1 MLYKENL
8 SEFKE
13 RICSLADSLFVD
25 TKNILQ
31 LDAAVTLEEIN
42 EKIVDEIKLLE
53 PFGEGNREPLFGA
66 KELTVVNLRKVGNNH
81 LKMFLRQ
88 NGNSIS
94 AIGFEMAEEN
104 ILEGCLIDAAFTP
117 SINEWEGMKN
127 LQLQLK
133 AIRRAQR

>member
-1 MLYKENL
+1 
-8 SEFKE
+8 
-13 RICSLADSLFVD
+13 
-25 TKNILQ
+25 
-31 LDAAVTLEEIN
+31 
-42 EKIVDEIKLLE
+42 
-53 PFGEGNREPLFGA
+53 
-66 KELTVVNLRKVGNNH
+66 VVNLRKVGNNH

-94 AIGFEMAEEN
+94 AIGFEMGEEN

-133 AIRRAQR
+133 AIRRTQR